1 MNNINTILNN
11 AFKKARNYESK
22 RDVQLQL
29 LLSNIKKACN
39 FSDLNNYH
47 FPADV
52 HDIPSN
58 AEEYINSLNII
69 SDVDG
74 YNILDY
80 FDYRIPIEYVM
91 KIIKKQGYITF
102 NDFIRSRI

>member
-11 AFKKARNYESK
+11 AFKKAQNYEGK
-22 RDVQLQL
+22 RDIQLQL
-29 LLSNIKKACN
+29 LLSNIKKVCN
-39 FSDLNNYH
+39 FSDLNNYY

-69 SDVDG
+69 SDADG
-74 YNILDY
+74 YNILDF
-80 FDYRIPIEYVM
+80 FDYRIPIEYVI

-102 NDFIRSRI
+102 NDFMTSRI

>member
-22 RDVQLQL
+22 RDIQLQL
-29 LLSNIKKACN
+29 LLNNIKKACN

-47 FPADV
+47 FSFEV
-52 HDIPSN
+52 TDIPSN
-58 AEEYINSLNII
+58 AEEYIDSLNII

-80 FDYRIPIEYVM
+80 FDYRIPINLLID
-91 KIIKKQGYITF
+91 IIKKQGYLTF
-102 NDFIRSRI
+102 NDFMTTRI